1 MIFKL
6 SILNFKNKVDIK
18 LHDGSVD
25 NVVKKSIKYKLKKYK
40 IYGEKRSF
48 LNNLKNYNLTIHFYL
63 STPFFETILF
73 NKPTILIFNKKIQ
86 LNYDKNFYLFMKRF
100 YENKIAFTSIREAVL
115 FVNENFNNLESWWN
129 NKKVQKIREDF
140 CETYCRNFKT
150 NSDFK
155 EIFK

>member
-1 MIFKL
+1 
-6 SILNFKNKVDIK
+6 
-18 LHDGSVD
+18 
-25 NVVKKSIKYKLKKYK
+25 
-40 IYGEKRSF
+40 
-48 LNNLKNYNLTIHFYL
+48 
-63 STPFFETILF
+63 
-73 NKPTILIFNKKIQ
+73 
-86 LNYDKNFYLFMKRF
+86 MKRF

-150 NSDFK
+150 NSDFN

>member
-1 MIFKL
+1 M
-6 SILNFKNKVDIK
+6 
-18 LHDGSVD
+18 
-25 NVVKKSIKYKLKKYK
+25 KYFSRKQ
-40 IYGEKRSF
+40 
-48 LNNLKNYNLTIHFYL
+48 TH
-63 STPFFETILF
+63 
-73 NKPTILIFNKKIQ
+73 
-86 LNYDKNFYLFMKRF
+86 KNFYLFMKRF

>member
-1 MIFKL
+1 
-6 SILNFKNKVDIK
+6 
-18 LHDGSVD
+18 
-25 NVVKKSIKYKLKKYK
+25 
-40 IYGEKRSF
+40 
-48 LNNLKNYNLTIHFYL
+48 
-63 STPFFETILF
+63 
-73 NKPTILIFNKKIQ
+73 
-86 LNYDKNFYLFMKRF
+86 MKRF

-140 CETYCRNFKT
+140 CEIYCRNFKN